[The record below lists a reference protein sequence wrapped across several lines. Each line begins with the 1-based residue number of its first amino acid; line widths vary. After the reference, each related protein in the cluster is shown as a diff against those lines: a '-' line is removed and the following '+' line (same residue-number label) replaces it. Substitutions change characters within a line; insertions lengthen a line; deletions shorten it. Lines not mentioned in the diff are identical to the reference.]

1 MKLVSFHNEA
11 FKNFTEWQE
20 IDNKIFLRIVELIKE
35 TVRNP
40 FGGIGKPEPLKHKMK
55 GYWSRRINEEHRLIY
70 KVTDE
75 AIIIISCKYHYK

>member
-11 FKNFTEWQE
+11 FKNFTEWPE
-20 IDNKIFLRIVELIKE
+20 MDNKIFLRIVELIKE